1 MVLFYFCE
9 TKNYYMEDMFFYH
22 RIWFAHPVHSFICI
36 FVQMK
41 LLAFILAIYI
51 FALNLAPCE
60 DNATCDNESNT
71 EVLHSIGDDHQHQ
84 DADLCSPFCHCHC
97 CHIHVTDFAIADY
110 TIATVTIST
119 EVFFYCNGL
128 EKDFSSSI
136 LQPPQ
141 V

>member
-1 MVLFYFCE
+1 M
-9 TKNYYMEDMFFYH
+9 
-22 RIWFAHPVHSFICI
+22 HSFICI

-41 LLAFILAIYI
+41 ILAFILSIYI

-60 DNATCDNESNT
+60 DNATFDNDVNT
-71 EVLHSIGDDHQHQ
+71 EASQDIGDDHQHQHQ

-97 CHIHVTDFAIADY
+97 CPIYATDFAIADY
-110 TIATVTIST
+110 SIATVTIST
-119 EVFFYCNGL
+119 EVFFYCHGL
-128 EKDFSSSI
+128 EKDFNSSI